1 MPFPSPWE
9 ESCFAKWSSNHRL
22 DTSLMKSKWKVNKRK
37 AVTLTI
43 HTHTHQHKNRMIF
56 FFIIM
61 ASRLHLFSLSSG
73 KLQRIARVTLTNE
86 KKMFLYNIQIISSLA
101 EI

>member
-22 DTSLMKSKWKVNKRK
+22 DTSLIKSKWKVNIRK

-43 HTHTHQHKNRMIF
+43 DTHTPTQKSYDFF

-61 ASRLHLFSLSSG
+61 VLRLNLFSLSSG
-73 KLQRIARVTLTNE
+73 KSQCIARVTLTNG
-86 KKMFLYNIQIISSLA
+86 KKMFLYNIQIILSLA

>member
-1 MPFPSPWE
+1 
-9 ESCFAKWSSNHRL
+9 
-22 DTSLMKSKWKVNKRK
+22 MKSKWKVNKRK

-43 HTHTHQHKNRMIF
+43 DTHTPTQKSYDF

-61 ASRLHLFSLSSG
+61 VLRLNLFSLSSG
-73 KLQRIARVTLTNE
+73 KSQRIARVTLTNG
-86 KKMFLYNIQIISSLA
+86 KKMFLYNIQIILSLA